1 MSWQQRLMF
10 TTAPVTMWHESLW
23 TVVTTGI
30 NNQWYVTR
38 FKLEAD
44 ANAHAAE
51 FNGTVVPPNPPVLP

>member
-1 MSWQQRLMF
+1 MF

-38 FKLEAD
+38 FALEAD